1 MKIRYLSVRP
11 SKMTPKLSNFAASH
25 ITAAVYRKNQKLLK
39 FGVRDILSIFFEQ
52 ALLTDYLLAADPNN
66 RALLDYQSTLRSNL
80 QKYQDEDFDV
90 SGTTDEAQVT
100 SADQELIA
108 KYVYTG
114 KLPGMNITALVD
126 SFMGAKNS
134 KYCTVPRNFSI
145 PYLQVKENSFNILN
159 PDGKFLVPIVLSP
172 VLRRDKTSKTDVAV
186 TFFARSYSSMQSVD
200 SYHTTN
206 PTHKYI
212 CSMNYNGHTWHELVD
227 TLQSLFVDD
236 LKQRGSESL
245 CGVLKNYFHRNSLG
259 MSVNTKMYSTEMLNM
274 LRALTAKYPSLIE
287 KEPVQ
292 LSQFGD
298 LFSYLNDNRLN
309 YLTNTNPTMGQVEKW
324 EDQGDLR
331 FLSSLSLVGYGMEAA
346 DSSESS
352 SDDDDETKAADDTTT
367 TESEGDNPDDT
378 SSDDTEDDGGA
389 DPFATDDFSSDP
401 DGSDDSEGDGSS
413 SSTDTTSDDTTVDP
427 EDVNPLIELIDDE
440 SFDEYLERG
449 TLQNRINRLINNP
462 PSTIQ
467 LEDVEFLKFWVTQW
481 FSLVSVATTKEILG
495 DILGLSD

>member
-11 SKMTPKLSNFAASH
+11 SKMTPKLSNLAASH

-66 RALLDYQSTLRSNL
+66 RALMDYQNTLRINL
-80 QKYQDEDFDV
+80 QKYQDEDFDLG
-90 SGTTDEAQVT
+90 GTEEDSQITA
-100 SADQELIA
+100 ADQELIA

-114 KLPGMNITALVD
+114 KLPGMNITSLVNAFTD
-126 SFMGAKNS
+126 QKNS
-134 KYCTVPRNFSI
+134 KYCTVPKNFSI
-145 PYLQVKENSFNILN
+145 PYLQMKANSFNILN
-159 PDGKFLVPIVLSP
+159 PTGTFTAPIVLSP
-172 VLRRDKTSKTDVAV
+172 VLRRDKVNRGEATI

-245 CGVLKNYFHRNSLG
+245 CGVLKNYFHRSALG
-259 MSVNTKMYSTEMLNM
+259 MSVNTKVYSTEMLNM
-274 LRALTAKYPSLIE
+274 LRALTEKYPSLIE
-287 KEPVQ
+287 KDPTQ
-292 LSQFGD
+292 LSQFSD
-298 LFSYLNDNRLN
+298 LFDHLKDYRLN

-324 EDQGDLR
+324 NAQGDLK

-346 DSSESS
+346 DSQESS
-352 SDDDDETKAADDTTT
+352 SDDDDDTKAADDTTT
-367 TESEGDNPDDT
+367 TESGSDESEGTSEDDT
-378 SSDDTEDDGGA
+378 GDDGG
-389 DPFATDDFSSDP
+389 DPFGSDDFSSDP
-401 DGSDDSEGDGSS
+401 DGSDDSGEDGSS
-413 SSTDTTSDDTTVDP
+413 SSTDTTSDDSTADP
-427 EDVNPLIELIDDE
+427 EDVNPLVELINDE

-467 LEDVEFLKFWVTQW
+467 VEDVEFLKFWVTQW
-481 FSLVSVATTKEILG
+481 FPLVSVATTKEILG